1 MAAQDTIT
9 DSAYNQCKADKP
21 LLIGSLIYT
30 LIICIVLFYTIHAY
44 VNIQHISG
52 RVASVDVDRQKDTY
66 LTLKLIGDKRI
77 YYQVYEKRFYDPAI
91 ENLHKNDSIK
101 LYTFNTP
108 EKKHAAIS
116 SSGDQSSF
124 LYYPVFNINKQG
136 AGILDVFY
144 YYIYYNLIFSLI
156 VAFSWVLIL
165 YNGFY
170 VFIRAGWAIKIA
182 IIIWTLMMAWIMI

>member
-1 MAAQDTIT
+1 MT
-9 DSAYNQCKADKP
+9 DSISTYDQWKANRP
-21 LLIGSLIYT
+21 LVIGSLIYT
-30 LIICIVLFYTIHAY
+30 IVIFVILFYTIYAY
-44 VNIQHISG
+44 FNMQHING
-52 RVASVDVDRQKDTY
+52 RVASVDVDRQKHTY
-66 LTLKLIGDKRI
+66 LTLKLTGDKRI
-77 YYQVYEKRFYDPAI
+77 YYQVYGKRFYDPAI
-91 ENLHKNDSIK
+91 ENLHKNDSIT

-124 LYYPVFNINKQG
+124 LYYPVFNINKQS

-144 YYIYYNLIFSLI
+144 YYIYDNLILSLI

-170 VFIRAGWAIKIA
+170 IFIQAGWAIKIP
-182 IIIWTLMMAWIMI
+182 IIIWTLIMAWIMI